1 LIGRLVGRRVLTG
14 TFGTLAAIGCLA
26 LPGVAAGSAKP
37 TTPNAANAAL
47 RPVRPTHLRTTLR
60 ASGAYLTWAGHAKRG
75 FTVTRAANRAMN
87 SKVHTYTILGGT
99 RQFTPPGLVRGRT
112 YFFQVRARG
121 RGARSAA
128 SALTEVRERSAEQNI
143 RVMTYNIEELSRDGQ
158 REGTGV
164 VAPWS
169 KRRIA
174 AARLIKK
181 ADPDVVAIQEGS
193 TWVGRPRGRRQVDSL
208 KSALGGGYALSHT
221 EVSPNR
227 PHYFRT
233 GDYILYRKSAYRAVG
248 HSWHWALGDTEYAA
262 YQVLVNRQTHAKL
275 LFVSTHLIVG
285 DGAGYDRMRE
295 RETKVLL
302 SKAGTYAAR
311 RHIPVIYAG
320 DFNTDHT
327 PEHAF
332 DGPGIAMREAHV
344 ASAFNAA
351 QARWL
356 AKYNSANGYD
366 RRPPKFGDHID
377 YVFAPPGVAVRS
389 WAQVMDLRHGR
400 LRGVIP
406 SDHNPVVATLEYPY

>member
-1 LIGRLVGRRVLTG
+1 LIGRLAGRRVLTG
-14 TFGTLAAIGCLA
+14 AFGALAAIGCLVV
-26 LPGVAAGSAKP
+26 PGVALGSAKP
-37 TTPNAANAAL
+37 TTPSVADTRL

-60 ASGAYLTWAGHAKRG
+60 NSGAYLTWAGQAKRG
-75 FTVTRAANRAMN
+75 FTVTRAANRAMTRA
-87 SKVHTYTILGGT
+87 VHTYTIRGGT
-99 RQFTPPGLVRGRT
+99 RQFTPPGLDRGQT
-112 YFFQVRARG
+112 YFFRVRARG
-121 RGARSAA
+121 KVARSAA
-128 SALTEVRERSAEQNI
+128 SAPTQVRVRSSEQPI
-143 RVMTYNIEELSRDGQ
+143 RVMTYNILELSRDGQ

-169 KRRIA
+169 ERRIA

-181 ADPDVVAIQEGS
+181 ANPDVVAIQEGS

-208 KSALGGGYALSHT
+208 KSALGGEYALSHT
-221 EVSPNR
+221 ERSPNL

-233 GDYILYRKSAYRAVG
+233 GDYILYKKSVYRAVG
-248 HSWHWALGDTEYAA
+248 HSWHWPLGDTEYAA
-262 YQVLVNRQTHAKL
+262 YQVLVNRQTHARFV
-275 LFVSTHLIVG
+275 FVSTHLIVG

-302 SKAGTYAAR
+302 SKAGAFAS
-311 RHIPVIYAG
+311 RHHVPVIYAG

-327 PEHAF
+327 SEHAF

-351 QARWL
+351 QSRRL
-356 AKYNSANGYD
+356 ASYNSANGYD

-389 WAQVMDLRHGR
+389 WAQVMDLSHGR
-400 LRGVIP
+400 LAGVIP
-406 SDHNPVVATLEYPY
+406 SDHNPVVAALEFPY